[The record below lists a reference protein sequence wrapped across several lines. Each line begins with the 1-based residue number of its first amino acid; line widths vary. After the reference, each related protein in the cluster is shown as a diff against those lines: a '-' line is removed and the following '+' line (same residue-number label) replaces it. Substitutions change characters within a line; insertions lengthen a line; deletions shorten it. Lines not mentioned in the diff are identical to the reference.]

1 MRNMNLI
8 FMVGRMCV
16 SVSLIFRLLLCLLHI
31 LKKDKDAHRIKQAS
45 ASTAYYDKSTL
56 AFRPTIPPLHDVELN
71 PGPENCSTT
80 NKFKKVIAHLNIR
93 LLKCCEHRVLVKEG
107 VLENKFDI
115 FTISETWLNNSGT
128 EWK

>member
-1 MRNMNLI
+1 MANWDLD
-8 FMVGRMCV
+8 
-16 SVSLIFRLLLCLLHI
+16 LHMI
-31 LKKDKDAHRIKQAS
+31 RTTKWQTHVKVTHRIKQAS

-71 PGPENCSTT
+71 PGPENCSTS
-80 NKFKKVIAHLNIR
+80 NKFKKSSGNVKIAHPNIR